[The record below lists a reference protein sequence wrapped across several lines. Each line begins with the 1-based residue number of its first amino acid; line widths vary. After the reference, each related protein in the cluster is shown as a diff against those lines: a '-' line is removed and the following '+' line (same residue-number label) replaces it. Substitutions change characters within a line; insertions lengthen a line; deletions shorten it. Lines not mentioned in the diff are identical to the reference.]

1 VGRLCSVRLS
11 SGGRGCMG
19 GGAGLHGGEKCDGLG
34 DVGFSREQSC
44 HRLELLVSWGC
55 MWAAGGG
62 GG

>member
-1 VGRLCSVRLS
+1 
-11 SGGRGCMG
+11 MG